1 MQGMNVAYVQKTSFI
16 DYPGRISAVVFTR
29 GCNFRCPYCHN
40 PELVVPE
47 RYCGTIR
54 QDDLFSYLDRRKG
67 KLDAVV
73 VTGGEPTLQADLI
86 PFMERIKSMGFL
98 VKLDTNGSRP
108 QILREA
114 IGKGIPDYLAMD
126 IKAPWEKYALVTG
139 SLVNITDIRDSIN
152 LIRASSIPHEFRTT
166 LPETLLKPD
175 DVRAIGRMIEGASLY
190 ILQKFIPSKHVEKAY
205 EGQASMPDEDLEPL
219 VTELQSLV
227 GRCMV
232 R

>member
-40 PELVVPE
+40 PELVVPD

-114 IGKGIPDYLAMD
+114 IGAGIPDYIAMD
-126 IKAPWEKYALVTG
+126 IKAPWEKYSLVTG
-139 SLVNITDIRDSIN
+139 SLVNITDIRDSID
-152 LIRASSIPHEFRTT
+152 LIRTSSIPHEFRTT
-166 LPETLLKPD
+166 LPETLLNPD
-175 DVRAIGRMIEGASLY
+175 DVRAIGKMVEGASLY
-190 ILQKFIPSKHVEKAY
+190 VLQKFVPSKHVEKTY
-205 EGQASMPDEDLEPL
+205 EGKTSMPDEELARL
-219 VTELQSLV
+219 VRELQSLV
-227 GRCMV
+227 GRCTV